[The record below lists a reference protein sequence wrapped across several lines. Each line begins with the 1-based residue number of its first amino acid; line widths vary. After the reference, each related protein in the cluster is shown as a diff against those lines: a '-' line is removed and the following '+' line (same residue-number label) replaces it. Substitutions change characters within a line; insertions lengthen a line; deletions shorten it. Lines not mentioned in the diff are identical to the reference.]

1 MKRYSI
7 VVRET
12 GSTHET
18 VLCQCDSNPKA
29 IAEALKQKM
38 LRQRSGEYEFRIQR
52 YDWIRIIDNQ
62 QPHRPY
68 QEEAAS

>member
-38 LRQRSGEYEFRIQR
+38 LRQRNGGFEFRIQR
-52 YDWIRIIDNQ
+52 YDWIRIVDNQ
-62 QPHRPY
+62 QPHRRYKDP
-68 QEEAAS
+68 AP